1 MTNADAPG
9 ANQQTQIVEGGD
21 VKNAAGAEQRLAAK
35 LAGAAPSSAEAAA
48 EAIDSKIAA
57 RPEDGRPDVS
67 ATTLARMMGVAT
79 AADLKLIEGKIDL
92 MSSRMTAVTMR
103 SEKILTMLGN
113 MPTGGDLER
122 IDVQIG
128 ALRGMIKDLL
138 ATMQGETP
146 KKPTP

>member
-1 MTNADAPG
+1 MTIADTPG
-9 ANQQTQIVEGGD
+9 ASQQTKIVESGSVND
-21 VKNAAGAEQRLAAK
+21 PAGAEQRLAAK
-35 LAGAAPSSAEAAA
+35 LAGAAPSSVEAAA
-48 EAIDSKIAA
+48 DAIDSKFAA
-57 RPEDGRPDVS
+57 RTEDGRPEVS

-79 AADLKLIEGKIDL
+79 GADLKLIEGKIDL
-92 MSSRMTAVTMR
+92 VSSRMTAVTMR